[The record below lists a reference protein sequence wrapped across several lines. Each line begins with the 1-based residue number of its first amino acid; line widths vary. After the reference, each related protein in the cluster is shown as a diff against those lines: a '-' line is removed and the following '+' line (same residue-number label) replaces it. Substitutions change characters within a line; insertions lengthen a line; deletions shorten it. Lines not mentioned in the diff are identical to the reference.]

1 MNLNKVTYI
10 KSIVSLKNR
19 PYPIL
24 PEIVIV
30 GRSNVGKS
38 SLINTIFNQKRLA
51 KISSTPGKTRVIN
64 YFLVDDLLY
73 FVDLPGYGYANIS
86 KSQFKEWGNIIERF
100 LKYNRNIKLV
110 LLLIDCRH
118 NLMETDK
125 LMIDWLRSYH
135 IPFIIIM
142 TKKDKLSNNQF
153 NNQYN
158 NLLHSLP
165 DIEIIPFSAR
175 TSEGREDIISIIKGN
190 ID

>member
-19 PYPIL
+19 PDPIL

-86 KSQFKEWGNIIERF
+86 KSQCKEWGNIIERF
-100 LKYNRNIKLV
+100 LKNNRNIKLV

-125 LMIDWLRSYH
+125 LMINWLRSYH

-142 TKKDKLSNNQF
+142 TKRDKLSYNQF

-175 TSEGREDIISIIKGN
+175 TAEGREDIISIIKGN
-190 ID
+190 SD